1 MRRWNLPRRPMTC
14 SKPPV
19 KLYVYD
25 APGSIPT
32 PSLQSLLHTNPSS
45 KHTQCG
51 AFLGL
56 AERSSYR
63 TRDPAAAD
71 FFIVPANL
79 EQINKQEGGNTSTL
93 SAWEAAMVATMRTAG
108 DFWDANRSRH
118 IICWR
123 QCPAPVW
130 SQLLG
135 THLNSTF
142 PLLDN
147 GTIKMCLHA
156 HAQQFQR
163 RQSLHM
169 PYYVAPTFATLGP
182 GEEERSILS
191 VLAGTADATS
201 RQKAAKMRPL
211 LEAKMS
217 NDARYKLVAVSK
229 TNHIDALGA
238 SSHAQLEALLVRA
251 KFQFVPPGDTME
263 SAARDQSIAAG
274 TVPVVFDVPGT
285 LRYRHPLSEVLDW
298 KSFALV
304 FKVSYAELRS
314 FRTGGSGAD
323 DFWARLNQTVTQ
335 AAADGR
341 WLRWRANIKAAR
353 HLLEW
358 TECGVFRVAMLEL
371 CQAHGLSGCHRAF
384 DDTCD

>member
-1 MRRWNLPRRPMTC
+1 MTC

-25 APGSIPT
+25 APSYMPA
-32 PSLQSLLHTNPSS
+32 SSWQSLLHSNPASQ
-45 KHTQCG
+45 HAQCG
-51 AFLGL
+51 AFLDL

-79 EQINKQEGGNTSTL
+79 ELLSKQEGGNTSTL
-93 SAWEAAMVATMRTAG
+93 SIWEAAMVAAMRKAG
-108 DFWDANRSRH
+108 HFWDAKRSRH
-118 IICWR
+118 IICRR
-123 QCPAPVW
+123 QCPSPVW
-130 SQLLG
+130 SELLG
-135 THLNSTF
+135 THLNSRNPTF

-163 RQSLHM
+163 RLSLHM
-169 PYYVAPTFATLGP
+169 PYYVAPTFATLGT
-182 GEEERSILS
+182 GKAERSILS

-217 NDARYKLVAVSK
+217 SDSRYKILAVSK
-229 TNHIDALGA
+229 TSHLDAPGL
-238 SSHAQLEALLVRA
+238 SFHAQLEALLMGA

-263 SAARDQSIAAG
+263 SAARDQSVAAG
-274 TVPVVFDVPGT
+274 TVPVLFDVPGM

-298 KSFALV
+298 KSFALL

-314 FRTGGSGAD
+314 FRTGGSSAD

>member
-1 MRRWNLPRRPMTC
+1 MTC
-14 SKPPV
+14 PKPPV
-19 KLYVYD
+19 KLYIYD
-25 APGSIPT
+25 APDSIPM
-32 PSLQSLLHTNPSS
+32 PSLQSLLHINPAS

-51 AFLGL
+51 AFLDL

-63 TRDPAAAD
+63 TQDPAAAD

-79 EQINKQEGGNTSTL
+79 EQLNKQEGGNTSTL
-93 SAWEAAMVATMRTAG
+93 TAWEAAMVAIMRTTG
-108 DFWDANRSRH
+108 HFWDANRSRH

-130 SQLLG
+130 SQLGG

-142 PLLDN
+142 PLLGN

-163 RQSLHM
+163 RESLHL
-169 PYYVAPTFATLGP
+169 PYYVAPTFATHGI

-191 VLAGTADATS
+191 VLAGTVDAKYA
-201 RQKAAKMRPL
+201 QQAAKMRPV

-217 NDARYKLVAVSK
+217 RDARYKLLIVSK
-229 TNHIDALGA
+229 ANHVHAPGR
-238 SSHAQLEALLVRA
+238 SFHAQLEALLVKA

-263 SAARDQSIAAG
+263 RAARDQSIAAG

-285 LRYRHPLSEVLDW
+285 LRYRHPLSEALKW
-298 KSFALV
+298 ESFTLV

-314 FRTGGSGAD
+314 FRIGGSGAD

-341 WLRWRANIKAAR
+341 WLRWRANLKVAR
-353 HLLEW
+353 RLLEW
-358 TECGVFRVAMLEL
+358 TECGVFRLAMLEL
-371 CQAHGLSGCHRAF
+371 CQAHGLSGCHRAV
-384 DDTCD
+384 DDTCLTAIRTCDH